1 MNTSQQ
7 HSKTSKGIEP
17 SKTPSLH
24 RKRMSGDRTTVKRET
39 RNRSEATE
47 MTNDQIIETLKEA
60 KEALDEGFPLTAK
73 DLIEKL
79 TAHMEVDEERFIERR
94 GFPVDG

>member
-1 MNTSQQ
+1 
-7 HSKTSKGIEP
+7 
-17 SKTPSLH
+17 
-24 RKRMSGDRTTVKRET
+24 
-39 RNRSEATE
+39 

-79 TAHMEVDEERFIERR
+79 TAHMEADEERFIERR
-94 GFPVDG
+94 GLPVDG